1 MDNSFVKVK
10 KNDLI
15 LVGALLVGLLVLVA
29 VLMATKSSGAYAVVS
44 VDGVEVAA
52 FSLDQDITYEI
63 EGYDGGH
70 NTLVIKDGKA
80 HLEDSSCPDH
90 LCEHMGKIDK
100 VGQSIIC
107 LPNRVVVEIR
117 GAGDAADYDT
127 ISS

>member
-1 MDNSFVKVK
+1 MNLLK

-15 LVGALLVGLLVLVA
+15 LIGVLLAGFLLILCF
-29 VLMATKSSGAYAVVS
+29 LYFGKRGGAYAVVS
-44 VDGVEVAA
+44 VDGEELVSFPLSE
-52 FSLDQDITYEI
+52 DIVYEI
-63 EGYDGGH
+63 NGYEDGS
-70 NTLVIKDGKA
+70 NTLIIKEGEA
-80 HLEDSSCPDH
+80 YLTDSSCPDH

-117 GAGDAADYDT
+117 GSSGEVGYDT

>member
-1 MDNSFVKVK
+1 MKNIR

-15 LVGALLVGLLVLVA
+15 LIGVLLAGFVVIFGALLLVNGRGSYV
-29 VLMATKSSGAYAVVS
+29 VVS
-44 VDGVEVAA
+44 VDSVEVAS
-52 FSLDQDITYEI
+52 FPLNEDVSYEI
-63 EGYDGGH
+63 QGYEGGR

-80 HLEDSSCPDH
+80 WVEDSSCPDH

-100 VGQSIIC
+100 VGQSVIC

-117 GAGDAADYDT
+117 EDGKIAEFDS

>member
-1 MDNSFVKVK
+1 MIFCFLQFGKRAGEVV
-10 KNDLI
+10 
-15 LVGALLVGLLVLVA
+15 
-29 VLMATKSSGAYAVVS
+29 VVS
-44 VDGVEVAA
+44 VDSVEVAS
-52 FSLDQDITYEI
+52 FSLSEDITYEI

-90 LCEHMGKIDK
+90 LCEHMGEIYK

-117 GAGDAADYDT
+117 SQGETGATPEYDT
-127 ISS
+127 IAS

>member
-1 MDNSFVKVK
+1 MKVK

-15 LVGALLVGLLVLVA
+15 LIGGLLAVLVVLLA
-29 VLMATKSSGAYAVVS
+29 VLMVTKSSGAYAVVS
-44 VDGVEVAA
+44 VDGVEVAT
-52 FSLDQDITYEI
+52 FPLSEDTTYVI
-63 EGYDGGH
+63 NGYNGGN
-70 NTLVIKDGKA
+70 NTLIIKEGKA

-117 GAGDAADYDT
+117 GAGAAPAYDT

>member
-1 MDNSFVKVK
+1 MNLMK
-10 KNDLI
+10 KNDMILI
-15 LVGALLVGLLVLVA
+15 GALLVGLLVVLA
-29 VLMATKSSGAYAVVS
+29 VLMLTKSGGSYAVVS
-44 VDGVEVAA
+44 VDGAIVAT
-52 FSLDQDITYEI
+52 FPLSEDTTYEI

>member
-15 LVGALLVGLLVLVA
+15 LVGALLVGLLELVA

>member
-1 MDNSFVKVK
+1 MDNRLIKLK

-29 VLMATKSSGAYAVVS
+29 VLMATKSGGSYAVVS

-52 FSLDQDITYEI
+52 FSLDQDTTYEI
-63 EGYDGGH
+63 EGYDGGR

-117 GAGDAADYDT
+117 GAGDAAEYDT

>member
-1 MDNSFVKVK
+1 MKILQ
-10 KNDLI
+10 KNDIILI
-15 LVGALLVGLLVLVA
+15 GILSAGLLVLLA
-29 VLMATKSSGAYAVVS
+29 VLMLTKSSGTYAVVS
-44 VDGVEVAA
+44 VDGVEVAS
-52 FSLDQDITYEI
+52 FPLGQDINYEI
-63 EGYDGGH
+63 EGYNSGR

-100 VGQSIIC
+100 VGQSVIC

-117 GAGDAADYDT
+117 GGSVDPAYDT